1 MDATERAADADVVIV
16 GAESTGSTAA
26 MFASSKPDVRVAVLT
41 KGPDVGRVG
50 ATMLAHEPLSSC
62 VMDSRSANEILG
74 LKRGDPRDGPDA
86 FFEDIVMAGDYLSD
100 QSLVE
105 VIVKKAPLV
114 AKEFTGWGFVWNRDV
129 VDRSPGHR
137 FPRDYYGQRAWGPQY
152 LHLLSSLLRERK
164 NVELYPETMALDIL
178 LTDGRVCGLTAVD
191 LRTGELLV
199 IRCRAV
205 ILAAG
210 GSQNVYSH
218 HTTGRELT
226 GDAYG
231 MAFRAGAEMMD
242 MEFMKFNMAIVW
254 PEGAAND
261 PFALLQT
268 FRHTSQWFNRLGQR
282 FMEKWDPV
290 NMERNGEVGKIAVA
304 TEILEGRGGK
314 FGVYYSIKHLPK
326 NLIDYQK
333 EWSRLRG
340 WVDQSTHYD
349 YSPYIEMMKD
359 GYALETS
366 LAAHYNE
373 GGTRIDPKCA
383 TTIRGLYAAGEAA
396 AGVDGGRR
404 IAGMALTAAFVHGQ
418 AAAQAALEYISGV
431 PLQVPERAEVTRS
444 RDAFFSA
451 LKNDE
456 GTSPVDFRK
465 EIQRTAD
472 RYAWAVRNRD
482 GLLKALEEVQRL
494 RKGLDKMFLQSKSL
508 NYNLEF
514 IESMQVRNLLDS
526 LELIATGALAREE
539 SRGVHYRSDFPQ
551 MNCDKFMKN
560 IVLKRGTD
568 GRISINMVPV
578 ITTRLALPVGI
589 HKYGEFSTK
598 IDGFKGS

>member
-1 MDATERAADADVVIV
+1 MDAGERTVDTDIVIV

-26 MFASSKPDVRVAVLT
+26 IFASRKPNVRAVVLT
-41 KGPDVGRVG
+41 KGPEVGRVG

-62 VMDSRSANEILG
+62 VMDSKSANEILG

-100 QSLVE
+100 QRLVD
-105 VIVKKAPLV
+105 VIVKRAPLV
-114 AKEFTGWGFVWNRDV
+114 ARQFTEWGFVWNKDV

-137 FPRDYYGQRAWGPQY
+137 FPRDYYGQKAWGPQY
-152 LHLLSSLLRERK
+152 LHLMSSLLRERK
-164 NVELYPETMALDIL
+164 NLELHTDTMGLDIL
-178 LTDGRVCGLTAVD
+178 QTDGRVSGLTAVN
-191 LRTGELLV
+191 LRTGEFV
-199 IRCRAV
+199 VYRCRAI

-231 MAFRAGAEMMD
+231 MAFRAGVELMD
-242 MEFMKFNMAIVW
+242 MEFMKFNMAIIW

-261 PFALLQT
+261 PFALLQA
-268 FRHTSQWFNRLGQR
+268 FRHTSHWYNRLGQR
-282 FMEKWDPV
+282 FMDKWDPV

-314 FGVYYSIKHLPK
+314 HGVYYSIKHLPK

-349 YSPYIEMMKD
+349 YTPYIEMMKD
-359 GYALETS
+359 GYALEVS

-373 GGTRIDPKCA
+373 GGIRIDPKCA
-383 TTIRGLYAAGEAA
+383 TTLKGLYSAGETS

-404 IAGMALTAAFVHGQ
+404 IAGMALTAAFVHGYVS
-418 AAAQAALEYISGV
+418 AEAALEYLSDA
-431 PLQVPERAEVTRS
+431 PRELPNQAQVLRS
-444 RDAFFSA
+444 RDTFFSA
-451 LKNDE
+451 LRNE
-456 GTSPVDFRK
+456 NGTSPVDIRK
-465 EIQRTAD
+465 AIQKTAD
-472 RYAWAVRNRD
+472 RYAWAVRNRE
-482 GLLKALEEVQRL
+482 GLLKALEEVQGL
-494 RKGLDKMFLQSKSL
+494 RKQLDGMYLESKSL

-514 IESMQVRNLLDS
+514 IESMQVRNLLDC
-526 LELIATGALAREE
+526 LELIATGALTREE
-539 SRGVHYRSDFPQ
+539 SRGVHYRSDFPA
-551 MNCDKFMKN
+551 MDCDRFMKN
-560 IVLKRGTD
+560 IVLKRGLD

-578 ITTRLALPVGI
+578 VTTRLALPVGI